1 MAKSKKTASSA
12 TSDVSNKAIIVAL
25 VLVVLVSV
33 VSLGVYMRSLDRI
46 DPDRLSAVSGEVEF
60 TVMEN
65 PTLREHQT
73 DSDSAQVSL
82 AVARPSN

>member
-12 TSDVSNKAIIVAL
+12 TSDVSNKAIVVVL

-33 VSLGVYMRSLDRI
+33 VSLGVYMRSLDKA
-46 DPDRLSAVSGEVEF
+46 DPGRFSAATGQVEF

-65 PTLREHQT
+65 PALREHQT
-73 DSDSAQVSL
+73 DSEAGQVSF
-82 AVARPSN
+82 AVTRPQ